1 MDLMTELPMGFG
13 MALAQ
18 NAQALNCFSNMTK
31 NQQQAVIEQ
40 THTIPVSYTHL
51 RLSLHR
57 MYCR

>member
-40 THTIPVSYTHL
+40 THTIQSKEEMQAFVNHL
-51 RLSLHR
+51 IQ
-57 MYCR
+57 